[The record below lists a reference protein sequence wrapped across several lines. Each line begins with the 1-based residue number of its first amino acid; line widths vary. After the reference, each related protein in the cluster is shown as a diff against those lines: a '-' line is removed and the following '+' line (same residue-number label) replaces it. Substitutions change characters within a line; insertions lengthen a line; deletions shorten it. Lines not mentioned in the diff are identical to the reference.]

1 MIKQIMKN
9 DNKKVL
15 VAMSGGIDSS
25 VTAALLKQKGYQP
38 IGVTFRLFCYAN
50 YGNPSAG
57 SGLQKKACCS
67 LQLIKQAQRVC
78 QHLNIPHYVIDLEK
92 EFKKEIL
99 DYFIAEH
106 KKGNTPSPC
115 VFCNRFIKL
124 NHLIKLAQKLGIN
137 KVATG
142 HYSRV
147 VKQKNQYYLKAGQ
160 DKLKDQ
166 SYFLSY
172 LTQKDLKYL
181 LLPLGNLTK
190 TQTKKLAIKFK
201 LPLENKTESQELCF
215 IDEQGLPAFL
225 KKHLKL
231 KPGPILDD
239 QGDPLGQHAGLA
251 LYTIGQ
257 RKGLKVGGG
266 KPYFVVKKDL
276 KRNILIVTNDIKSDL
291 LHKKE
296 IKLKKVNFIN
306 QKPAKFPVR
315 VQVKPRYRSQAK
327 TALLTCAKGQYVL
340 KFNQPQKALTP
351 GQIAVF
357 YRGSYVL
364 GGGVIV

>member
-1 MIKQIMKN
+1 
-9 DNKKVL
+9 
-15 VAMSGGIDSS
+15 MSGGVDSS
-25 VTAALLKQKGYQP
+25 VTAALLKQKGYEP
-38 IGVTFRLFCYAN
+38 IGVTFRLFCYAKN
-50 YGNPSAG
+50 ET
-57 SGLQKKACCS
+57 QKKACCS
-67 LQLIKQAQRVC
+67 LELIKQAQKVC
-78 QHLNIPHYVIDLEK
+78 NKLKIPHYVIDLEK

-99 DYFIAEH
+99 DYFIFEH

-115 VFCNRFIKL
+115 VFCNRAIKL
-124 NHLIKLAQKLGIN
+124 KYLIKLAKGLKMD

-142 HYSRV
+142 HYARV
-147 VKQKNQYYLKAGQ
+147 VKQKDQYYLKAGK

-172 LTQKDLKYL
+172 LTQKELKHL

-190 TQTKKLAIKFK
+190 TQTKKLASKLK
-201 LPLENKTESQELCF
+201 LPLTNKTESQELCF
-215 IDEQGLPAFL
+215 IDDKGLKAFL

-231 KPGPILDD
+231 KPGPILDA
-239 QGDPLGQHAGLA
+239 QGTQLGQHDGLA

-266 KPYFVVKKDL
+266 SPFFVIKKDL
-276 KRNILIVTNDIKSDL
+276 KNNSLVITNDLKSNL

-306 QKPAKFPVR
+306 KKPIKFPIK
-315 VQVKPRYRSQAK
+315 VQVKPRYRSKGHA
-327 TALLTCAKGQYVL
+327 ALLTCQNGKYSL
-340 KFNQPQKALTP
+340 KFTKPQKALTS

-357 YRGSYVL
+357 YQKNNVL
-364 GGGVIV
+364 GAGVIARA